1 MEAEGRAR
9 AERTAN
15 MSNMFVTLDVSK
27 LSGWLNNDAS
37 YRVTG
42 RARRRGHMRA
52 GSGGRGGAAAVQA
65 ACREVPT
72 VAAEGKARAK
82 RTANIH
88 PMFETLDVSR
98 LSGWLNAVA
107 SCQVKEGSI
116 RRRGDMQAG
125 RREGVGR
132 RQRCKQRAGSPRLWG
147 LRVGQ
152 ARSAPQT
159 WIPCS

>member
-1 MEAEGRAR
+1 M
-9 AERTAN
+9 
-15 MSNMFVTLDVSK
+15 
-27 LSGWLNNDAS
+27 
-37 YRVTG
+37 
-42 RARRRGHMRA
+42 
-52 GSGGRGGAAAVQA
+52 QA

-116 RRRGDMQAG
+116 RRRGDMRAG
-125 RREGVGR
+125 RLECVGR
-132 RQRCKQRAGSPRLWG
+132 RQRCKQRAERPRLWG
-147 LRVGQ
+147 LRQGH
-152 ARSAPQT
+152 ARTHRKHAKHVRDAGRVEAQRLVEQRRVLPSNRE
-159 WIPCS
+159 S

>member
-1 MEAEGRAR
+1 MPP
-9 AERTAN
+9 
-15 MSNMFVTLDVSK
+15 MSVTLEVSR
-27 LSGWLNNDAS
+27 LSGRLNADAPCG
-37 YRVTG
+37 VTG
-42 RARRRGHMRA
+42 EVRRRGRMRA

-132 RQRCKQRAGSPRLWG
+132 RQRCKQRAGRPPDCEG
-147 LRVGQ
+147 
-152 ARSAPQT
+152 
-159 WIPCS
+159 